1 MYRTDHHI
9 SSRIFQL
16 TSSLAE
22 YDSALDPDFD
32 GGIEELERQFAEFRL
47 QLAND

>member
-1 MYRTDHHI
+1 MYRTDQNL

-22 YDSALDPDFD
+22 YDSVDPDFD
-32 GGIEELERQFAEFRL
+32 GGMEELERQFAEFRL
-47 QLAND
+47 DLPND

>member
-1 MYRTDHHI
+1 MYRTEHHL
-9 SSRIFQL
+9 SNRIFHL

-32 GGIEELERQFAEFRL
+32 GGMEELERQLAELRL